1 MIVGVMMIEV
11 EMKVMDEG
19 RARHHGS
26 CTWILSCQ
34 ERGSE
39 RWAFS
44 LPGNALFST

>member
-19 RARHHGS
+19 RARHRLDF
-26 CTWILSCQ
+26 ILSSCQ

-39 RWAFS
+39 KWAFS
-44 LPGNALFST
+44 LPGHALLST